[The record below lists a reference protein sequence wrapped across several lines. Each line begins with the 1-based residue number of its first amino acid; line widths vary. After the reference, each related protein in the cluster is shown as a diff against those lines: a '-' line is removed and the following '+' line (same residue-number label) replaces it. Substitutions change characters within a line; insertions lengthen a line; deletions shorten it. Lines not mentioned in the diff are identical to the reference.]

1 MKGEKLAKDY
11 NADNETALYWTDG
24 KVVYFRGEKIKN
36 ADIDSFEQFPDC
48 WAKDKNFC
56 YSGSTKLKDADCLT
70 FEVLNYTYA
79 KDKNNVWTLVGRI
92 PEAEPKTFEVCDNG
106 RKSLGITFVE
116 SANNKKEKRE
126 SFAPYGFGKDS
137 KNVFYYDFQG
147 KTKVLKKAISTSF
160 QSLNDGDF
168 GYDENSVFCGKNILP
183 KANPKTWKK
192 LEDKYFYSKDQNKV
206 YYFNRLIKDADAES
220 FEIVIVSSVFE
231 TPTQY
236 AKDKN
241 CFYFNDSIVSKE
253 EFEKY
258 IADDIAKN
266 EKLKMKLGKK

>member
-24 KVVYFRGEKIKN
+24 KVVYFCGEKIKN
-36 ADIDSFEQFPDC
+36 ADIDSFEQFPGC

-79 KDKNNVWTLVGRI
+79 KDKSNVWTLVGRI
-92 PEAEPKTFEVCDNG
+92 PEAEAKTFEVCDDG
-106 RKSLGITFVE
+106 RKSLGIKFVLLE
-116 SANNKKEKRE
+116 NNKREILE
-126 SFAPYGFGKDS
+126 SFVPYGFGKDAV
-137 KNVFYYDFQG
+137 NVFYYDFQG
-147 KTKVLKKAISTSF
+147 KTKIVKRAISSSF
-160 QSLNDGDF
+160 QSLNDGYF
-168 GYDENSVFCGKNILP
+168 GYDEKSVFCGKNTLP

-192 LEDKYFYSKDQNKV
+192 LEDKYFYSKDQNRV

-220 FEIVIVSSVFE
+220 FEVVIVSSVFE

-241 CFYFNDSIVSKE
+241 FFYFNDSIVSKE
-253 EFEKY
+253 EFEKH
-258 IADDIAKN
+258 IADHIDRN
-266 EKLKMKLGKK
+266 EKIKMELGKK